1 MSESDP
7 SFTVV
12 NDDSVDDKKH
22 VGCIKLDA
30 KKHHKYREYIGKL
43 MYLMV
48 CTRPDIAFTVNFLAR
63 ACASPEK
70 RHMQSVM
77 KLVRY
82 LKGTKTKGLFYPAR
96 EVDKPV
102 IVDLVGYVDAAHG
115 DCLVTRKSTSG
126 YLFCIN
132 GTPVTWKSSR
142 QSVITTSSTEAEY
155 VSACDGT
162 KEAVWLRHL
171 LEDMGC
177 TATEP
182 TVLHED
188 NNSCIAQT
196 ENPLHHKRTKHIDI
210 AYHFTRQM
218 VDEDVVVLVKID
230 TADQVADMLTKP
242 LGNILFSKH
251 FKMLKMRD
259 TKVSLQM

>member
-1 MSESDP
+1 
-7 SFTVV
+7 
-12 NDDSVDDKKH
+12 
-22 VGCIKLDA
+22 
-30 KKHHKYREYIGKL
+30 
-43 MYLMV
+43 
-48 CTRPDIAFTVNFLAR
+48 
-63 ACASPEK
+63 
-70 RHMQSVM
+70 MQSVL

-82 LKGTKTKGLFYPAR
+82 LKGIRTKRLFYPAR

-102 IVDLVGYVDAAHG
+102 IVDLVGY

-132 GTPVTWKSSR
+132 GTSVTWKSSR

-162 KEAVWLRHL
+162 KKAVWLRHL
-171 LEDMGC
+171 LENMGC
-177 TATEP
+177 TATKP

-196 ENPLHHKRTKHIDI
+196 ENSQHHKKTKHIDI

-218 VDEDVVVLVKID
+218 VDENVVVLVKID
-230 TADQVADMLTKP
+230 TAYQWQ
-242 LGNILFSKH
+242 IC
-251 FKMLKMRD
+251 
-259 TKVSLQM
+259 